1 MTIAAV
7 ISQKGGPGKSTVSM
21 NMAVA
26 AHLSGQSVAV
36 LDTDPQC
43 SISQWGDIRE
53 AEGKAEPVVVALPP
67 SRLTQA
73 IATTEEDGTDLVVID
88 TAPFNSEGI
97 LTAARLSD
105 ICIVPCRPSIL
116 DLSAITTTLDLCS
129 AAGAKVGLLLN
140 AVKSRPQLYE
150 ATSALK
156 GLAEGDPNR
165 QICPVALWDRTDY
178 SKAVV
183 DGLGV
188 LEFSP
193 NGKAAKE
200 IKQLYKWLVL
210 ACEHNAT

>member
-1 MTIAAV
+1 MPIAAI

-21 NMAVA
+21 NLAVA
-26 AHLSGQSVAV
+26 AHMSGKSVAV

-53 AEGKAEPVVVALPP
+53 GEGIAEPVVVAIPP

-73 IATTEEDGTDLVVID
+73 IATTQEDDTDLVIID

-150 ATSALK
+150 ATSVLK
-156 GLAEGDPNR
+156 DLAKTDTNR
-165 QICPVALWDRTDY
+165 QICSIALWDRTEY

-200 IKQLYKWLVL
+200 IKQLYKWLCANV
-210 ACEHNAT
+210 

>member
-1 MTIAAV
+1 MPIAAV

-21 NMAVA
+21 NLAVA
-26 AHLSGQSVAV
+26 AYLAGKSVAV

-53 AEGKAEPVVVALPP
+53 AEGISEPVVVAIPP
-67 SRLTQA
+67 SRLSQA
-73 IATTEEDGTDLVVID
+73 IATTQEDDIDLVVID

-105 ICIVPCRPSIL
+105 VCIVPCRPSIL

-140 AVKSRPQLYE
+140 AVKSKPQLHE
-150 ATSALK
+150 ATTALK
-156 GLAEGDPNR
+156 DLAGTDSNR
-165 QICPVALWDRTDY
+165 QMCPLALWDRTDY

-193 NGKAAKE
+193 SGKASDE
-200 IKQLYKWLVL
+200 IKRLYKWLCDNV
-210 ACEHNAT
+210 

>member
-1 MTIAAV
+1 MPIAAV

-21 NMAVA
+21 NLAVA
-26 AHLSGQSVAV
+26 AHLAGKSVAV

-53 AEGKAEPVVVALPP
+53 AEGILEPVVVAIPP
-67 SRLTQA
+67 SRLSQA
-73 IATTEEDGTDLVVID
+73 IATTQEDNIDLVVID

-129 AAGAKVGLLLN
+129 AAGATVGLLLN
-140 AVKSRPQLYE
+140 AVKSKPQLHE
-150 ATSALK
+150 ATTALK
-156 GLAEGDPNR
+156 DLAGTDSNR
-165 QICPVALWDRTDY
+165 QMCPLALWDRTDY

-183 DGLGV
+183 DGQGV
-188 LEFSP
+188 LEYAPS
-193 NGKAAKE
+193 GKASEE
-200 IKQLYKWLVL
+200 IKRLYKWLCDNV
-210 ACEHNAT
+210 

>member
-1 MTIAAV
+1 MPTIAV

-21 NMAVA
+21 NLAIA
-26 AHLSGQSVAV
+26 AYLDDKSVAV

-53 AEGKAEPVVVALPP
+53 AEGTSEPVVVAIPP
-67 SRLTQA
+67 SRLKQA
-73 IATTEEDGTDLVVID
+73 IATTEEDDTDIVIID

-129 AAGAKVGLLLN
+129 AADAKVGLLLN
-140 AVKSRPQLYE
+140 AVKSRPQLQE
-150 ATSALK
+150 ATGALK
-156 GLAEGDPNR
+156 DLVGTEGKR
-165 QICPVALWDRTDY
+165 QICPLAWWDRTDY

-188 LEFSP
+188 LEFAPSS
-193 NGKAAKE
+193 KAANE
-200 IKQLYKWLVL
+200 VKQLYKWLCANVL
-210 ACEHNAT
+210 A

>member
-1 MTIAAV
+1 MAIAAV

-21 NMAVA
+21 NLAVA
-26 AHLSGQSVAV
+26 AYLSGKSVAV

-43 SISQWGDIRE
+43 SISQWGDIRV
-53 AEGKAEPVVVALPP
+53 AEGIAEPVVAAIPP

-73 IATTEEDGTDLVVID
+73 IATTKEDSTDLVVID

-97 LTAARLSD
+97 LTAARLAD
-105 ICIVPCRPSIL
+105 ICLVPCRPSIL

-140 AVKSRPQLYE
+140 AVKSRTQLYE
-150 ATSALK
+150 ATSAMK
-156 GLAEGDPNR
+156 DLAGTDANR
-165 QICPVALWDRTDY
+165 QMCPLALWDRTDY

-188 LEFSP
+188 LEFAPS
-193 NGKAAKE
+193 GKAAEE
-200 IKQLYKWLVL
+200 IKRLYKWLCDNV
-210 ACEHNAT
+210 

>member
-1 MTIAAV
+1 MPIAAV

-21 NMAVA
+21 NLAVA
-26 AHLSGQSVAV
+26 AHIAGKSVAV

-53 AEGKAEPVVVALPP
+53 AEGILEPVVVAIPP
-67 SRLTQA
+67 SRLSQA
-73 IATTEEDGTDLVVID
+73 IATTQEDNIDLVVID

-129 AAGAKVGLLLN
+129 AAGATVGLLLN
-140 AVKSRPQLYE
+140 AVKSKPQLYE
-150 ATSALK
+150 ATTVLK
-156 GLAEGDPNR
+156 DLAGTDSNR
-165 QICPVALWDRTDY
+165 QMCPLALWDRTDY

-183 DGLGV
+183 DGQGV
-188 LEFSP
+188 LEYAPS
-193 NGKAAKE
+193 GKASEE
-200 IKQLYKWLVL
+200 IKRLYKWLCDNV
-210 ACEHNAT
+210 

>member
-1 MTIAAV
+1 MAIAAV

-21 NMAVA
+21 NLAVA
-26 AHLSGQSVAV
+26 AYLEGKSVAV

-53 AEGKAEPVVVALPP
+53 AEGISEPVVVAIPP
-67 SRLTQA
+67 SRLKQA
-73 IATTEEDGTDLVVID
+73 IATTQEDNTELVIID

-97 LTAARLSD
+97 LTAARLAD

-156 GLAEGDPNR
+156 DLAGTEANR
-165 QICPVALWDRTDY
+165 QMCPLALWDRTDY

-193 NGKAAKE
+193 SGKAAEE
-200 IKQLYKWLVL
+200 IKRLYKWLCDNV
-210 ACEHNAT
+210 